1 MINMDFN
8 KFDMRCS
15 FLRLLS
21 CVFRLRRLVQKLLW
35 RPLTSFRWRIL
46 DVIVNPF
53 LSTGSLRE
61 MRKIGLVVAYNY
73 SLFGEPCVLRIL
85 DTLWL
90 LASGCPSHNAACAAP
105 ASHCLHMANNLTS
118 ANQRQKKTLS
128 ARAPSKHRCNQR
140 IWKLLWLLQIHQII
154 LLNINIFSRF
164 LSCHSSIKP
173 FCRRCAGQQR
183 GANSCRFELFHSVNE
198 RWNMHWLPVTFFCC
212 SVLLLCV
219 IFEMRKLH
227 FFYLSCCLSSSFM
240 SPTFF
245 FIFLVPTFVRAERR
259 IVCRVFSKNQIVR
272 SARLFVFSFF
282 VVAWILS
289 SPKLEF
295 LKQEMLQS
303 HTVNA
308 VLGHTAGVLARQ
320 IRFIAIITHHERIWV
335 ICLQQGSTTQCV
347 LMENISNYNTFCERT
362 FVTDFFSGVLAH
374 HMFRCAGRV
383 YVRNFKQNPQRSSVI
398 KYLHRKCVRRLCEYA
413 RNHT

>member
-21 CVFRLRRLVQKLLW
+21 RVFRLRRLVQKLLW
-35 RPLTSFRWRIL
+35 RPLTSSRWGIL

-53 LSTGSLRE
+53 LSTGSLRD
-61 MRKIGLVVAYNY
+61 MRKIGLVVAYNH
-73 SLFGEPCVLRIL
+73 SIFGEPCVLRIL

-198 RWNMHWLPVTFFCC
+198 RWNMHWLPVTFF
-212 SVLLLCV
+212 LLLCSSPV
-219 IFEMRKLH
+219 CYLRNEEITFLLFVLLFELVLYVAY
-227 FFYLSCCLSSSFM
+227 FLFYISCSYFCKSWAQDCLSSLLQKSNCKIG
-240 SPTFF
+240 P
-245 FIFLVPTFVRAERR
+245 IICLFLFRRSVDIVIAE
-259 IVCRVFSKNQIVR
+259 IGISEAGNAAKPHSQR
-272 SARLFVFSFF
+272 SARAYRGCF
-282 VVAWILS
+282 
-289 SPKLEF
+289 
-295 LKQEMLQS
+295 
-303 HTVNA
+303 
-308 VLGHTAGVLARQ
+308 
-320 IRFIAIITHHERIWV
+320 
-335 ICLQQGSTTQCV
+335 STTNPIYCHHHPSRTN
-347 LMENISNYNTFCERT
+347 MSNLPSAR
-362 FVTDFFSGVLAH
+362 LH
-374 HMFRCAGRV
+374 HSMCPHG
-383 YVRNFKQNPQRSSVI
+383 
-398 KYLHRKCVRRLCEYA
+398 KYFQLQ
-413 RNHT
+413 